1 MLTQGTYPL
10 WARRSAALD
19 HRHVV
24 VGHWA
29 ASEEAIRL
37 RAYFISLETG
47 GHDPLADWLRAE
59 AEYRAEAGR
68 RAAGAAT
75 PVASGSVLLEDW
87 PTFTGR

>member
-1 MLTQGTYPL
+1 MLTQATYPL

-24 VGHWA
+24 LGHWA
-29 ASEEAIRL
+29 PSEEAVRL

-47 GHDPLADWLRAE
+47 GRDPRADWLRAE

-68 RAAGAAT
+68 RAAGAAA
-75 PVASGSVLLEDW
+75 PAASWSDAFEY
-87 PTFTGR
+87 